1 MLACDYANFNRI
13 DNQTIADVYRDTP
26 TRQMDGAIAE
36 PYRYMGYYE
45 LWEAD
50 RETVTGYIAYI
61 RRVYGVTN
69 TMLAATLG
77 RSRKRIIDLMHAN
90 GIPDLSQAEGR
101 ALQKRFDRDR
111 WAKFVTGKNRD
122 YGNESGDLRKK
133 AENTITI
140 PAHGKLIDA
149 DALITKVLDM
159 YSLTDGF
166 RFVFKSLLLG
176 ADEILPATEKE
187 TTIIIPEVGENN
199 ESAGA

>member
-13 DNQTIADVYRDTP
+13 DNQAIADVYRDTP
-26 TRQMDGAIAE
+26 TREKNGMIAE
-36 PYRYMGYYE
+36 PYRYMGYRE

-50 RETVTGYIAYI
+50 HDTVVGYIAYI

-77 RSRKRIIDLMHAN
+77 KSRARIIDLMHIH
-90 GIPDLSQAEGR
+90 GILNLTQAEGR

-111 WAKFVTGKNRD
+111 WAEFITGKNRGYD
-122 YGNESGDLRKK
+122 CESGDLRKK
-133 AENTITI
+133 ASNAITI

-149 DALITKVLDM
+149 DALIAQVLDM